1 MHTPIKALLSVL
13 GVAAL
18 FAAPNPAQAQF
29 FNYNPYT
36 NNRGFYGN
44 GFGNY
49 YGREG
54 GFLIGASS
62 VIDASG
68 QLQVTTQQAKLMQEQ
83 TKQEKLRTQ
92 RQAFDERRY
101 EQMLT
106 PTLEEERRYSQQ
118 QELRRSQN
126 DPPITEIWSG
136 KALNDLLKDLQKL
149 QSHGAYAPTSPLDQ
163 SMLKHI
169 NVTNGTTEGGN
180 TKLVREGKTKWP
192 LALRDK
198 SFDKQRGDIDKLLPE
213 AIQQAKGGEVD
224 EDTLTSLIGAIKK
237 LDKNLRSQVA
247 DISSTDYVRA
257 KRYVSELESATKV
270 LQDPNVA
277 NYFGKW
283 SARGNDVAELVK
295 HMTDNGLQFA
305 PAGQGDQSF
314 YTALHR
320 SMATYDVALS
330 NQVRGPQASATYQGR
345 MITPAPST
353 INNP

>member
-1 MHTPIKALLSVL
+1 MHTSFKAVLSVL
-13 GVAAL
+13 GIASV
-18 FAAPNPAQAQF
+18 FAMPNPAQAQF
-29 FNYNPYT
+29 FNYNPYSYG
-36 NNRGFYGN
+36 RGFGYGN
-44 GFGNY
+44 PFGTY

-106 PTLEEERRYSQQ
+106 PTLEEQRRFDQH

-126 DPPITEIWSG
+126 DPPLTEIWSA

-149 QSHGAYAPTSPLDQ
+149 QGQGGYASTMPLDQ
-163 SMLKHI
+163 NVLKHI

-180 TKLVREGKTKWP
+180 TKLIREGKTKWP
-192 LALRDK
+192 LALK
-198 SFDKQRGDIDKLLPE
+198 ASSFESQRKQIDKLLPE

-224 EDTLTSLIGAIKK
+224 DDTLTSLIGAIKK

-283 SARGNDVAELVK
+283 AARGNDVSELVK

-305 PAGQGDQSF
+305 PAGNGDQSF
-314 YTALHR
+314 YTSLHR
-320 SMATYDVALS
+320 AMATYDVALS
-330 NQVRGPQASATYQGR
+330 NQIRGPQMSATSQGR
-345 MITPAPST
+345 LLTPAPSR
-353 INNP
+353 IE